1 MKWWVQLLYN
11 CIFFLI
17 LWENGHFS
25 LDQDLSQDRSWGIKW
40 GVKNASAH
48 VLVPFIIKSKK
59 QTFCASTYSAQ
70 WQPSPR
76 TTWLISTL
84 AFQDFL
90 TPPLPLVVSSLKLQK
105 FASAGVE
112 SLRESLRVHERA
124 NYLGNRAEN
133 VGKLEFFIARLFIV
147 KSIHDYM
154 CVSSDIP
161 LHNNTLCCDEYVCGL
176 I

>member
-1 MKWWVQLLYN
+1 MGATLVQLY
-11 CIFFLI
+11 FFLI

-25 LDQDLSQDRSWGIKW
+25 LDQDISRDRSWGIKW

-76 TTWLISTL
+76 TTWLISTRIPGFPD
-84 AFQDFL
+84 A
-90 TPPLPLVVSSLKLQK
+90 PLPLVVSSLKLQK

-112 SLRESLRVHERA
+112 SLLELLRVHERA

-154 CVSSDIP
+154 CLSSDIP